1 MDRSSPAAVIGNNSL
16 ENWKV
21 IGAGGF
27 GQVHKARHV
36 DWGSDVAIK
45 LLHCDDGSSASLLNE
60 ADIMRKGASL
70 HVIRIL
76 GVYNDCPPTCGPSIQ
91 LGLVMEFMERGTLE
105 SLLDNLSLHPPWP
118 HPLASRLAHQI
129 ALGMNFLHCLIPPLL
144 HQDLKPNNVLL
155 DDSLNAKLADFGLAK
170 VSHSVSKMSKEYP
183 GKAGGTS
190 SYMPPEA
197 LESLSYK
204 PIRAFDI
211 YSYGIL
217 LWSIITGQSKPY
229 PYVHAGDSSRFCFLI
244 KERGERPSLE
254 AVDKEQVEGLGDLVE
269 LMKKCWDHEPSQ
281 RPPFKECFF
290 VTERVF
296 EKHKKGICDVVHQV
310 LKKLDLG
317 SEEGSK
323 TSACPKD
330 KVNISADVK
339 TGSLP
344 PTQDMA
350 DGLTSKL
357 IDKGAQ
363 FVDDNMEQ
371 LVQRITMVM
380 PIADSLYQKKMI
392 HDEDYSE
399 ITVALTSMAKM
410 RRLYSAL
417 KPGGEV
423 AKSAFYK
430 ILQEQQSLLVKELGK
445 FLSLLLWYHKYLSV
459 KYMCIPVPAPLESA
473 VMLIIYNKFEWR

>member
-1 MDRSSPAAVIGNNSL
+1 MDLSSPAAVIENNSL

-36 DWGSDVAIK
+36 VWGLDVAIK
-45 LLHCDDGSSASLLNE
+45 LLQCDDGASLHNE
-60 ADIMRKGASL
+60 AEMMRKGASH

-76 GVYNDCPPTCGPSIQ
+76 GVYKDCPPTCGPSIQ
-91 LGLVMEFMERGTLE
+91 LGLVMEFMERG
-105 SLLDNLSLHPPWP
+105 DAGIPPG
-118 HPLASRLAHQI
+118 HPLSPSTFSPPLAYRLAHQI

-155 DDSLNAKLADFGLAK
+155 DDYLNAKLADFGLAK
-170 VSHSVSKMSKEYP
+170 VSHSVNKMSKEFP

-197 LESLSYK
+197 LENVSYK

-244 KERGERPSLE
+244 KDRGQRPSLE
-254 AVDKEQVEGLGDLVE
+254 TVDKEQVEGLRDLVE
-269 LMKKCWDHEPSQ
+269 LMEKCWDHEPSK
-281 RPPFKECFF
+281 RPPFKECFL

-296 EKHKKGICDVVHQV
+296 EKHKKGINNAVHQV
-310 LKKLDLG
+310 LTKLALG
-317 SEEGSK
+317 SEGGSK
-323 TSACPKD
+323 TSGVGAVYVSASSKPPACPKD

-339 TGSLP
+339 TGSLS
-344 PTQDMA
+344 PTQDVA
-350 DGLTSKL
+350 DGLSSKL
-357 IDKGAQ
+357 IDKDQAATPQSSQDQSAVMETKQYGAQ
-363 FVDDNMEQ
+363 FVDENMEV
-371 LVQRITMVM
+371 LIQRITMVM
-380 PIADSLYQKKMI
+380 PIADGLYQKKMI

-399 ITVALTSMAKM
+399 ITAAQTSMSKM
-410 RRLYSAL
+410 RKLYVAL

-430 ILQEQQSLLVKELGK
+430 ILLDQHPLLVKELGGVGQK
-445 FLSLLLWYHKYLSV
+445 
-459 KYMCIPVPAPLESA
+459 
-473 VMLIIYNKFEWR
+473 

>member
-36 DWGSDVAIK
+36 TWGYDVAIK
-45 LLHCDDGSSASLLNE
+45 LLKSDDGSSASLHNE
-60 ADIMRKGASL
+60 AEMMSKGASL

-76 GVYNDCPPTCGPSIQ
+76 GVYKDCPPTCGPYIQ

-105 SLLDNLSLHPPWP
+105 SLLDTLSLHPPWP
-118 HPLASRLAHQI
+118 HPLAYRLAHQI

-155 DDSLNAKLADFGLAK
+155 DDYLNAKVADFGLAK
-170 VSHSVSKMSKEYP
+170 VSHSVYKMSKEFP

-197 LESLSYK
+197 LENVSYK

-229 PYVHAGDSSRFCFLI
+229 PNVHAGDSSRFCFLI
-244 KERGERPSLE
+244 KDRGQRPTLE
-254 AVDKEQVEGLGDLVE
+254 DVDKEQVEGLGDLVE
-269 LMKKCWDHEPSQ
+269 LMEKCWDHEPSK
-281 RPPFKECFF
+281 RPPFKKCLL
-290 VTERVF
+290 VTERGF
-296 EKHKKGICDVVHQV
+296 ERHKKGICNAVHQV
-310 LKKLDLG
+310 LTKLDSG

-323 TSACPKD
+323 TSGVGALHVSASSKPSACPKD

-344 PTQDMA
+344 PTQDVA
-350 DGLTSKL
+350 DGLSSKL

-363 FVDDNMEQ
+363 FVDDNMEK

-380 PIADSLYQKKMI
+380 PIADGLYQKKII
-392 HDEDYSE
+392 HYEDYSE
-399 ITVALTSMAKM
+399 ITAAQTSMSKMRKLYVALQ
-410 RRLYSAL
+410 
-417 KPGGEV
+417 PGGEV
-423 AKSAFYK
+423 AKSAFYQ
-430 ILQEQQSLLVKELGK
+430 ILLEQQSLLVKELGGVGQK
-445 FLSLLLWYHKYLSV
+445 
-459 KYMCIPVPAPLESA
+459 
-473 VMLIIYNKFEWR
+473 

>member
-36 DWGSDVAIK
+36 DWGYDVAIK
-45 LLHCDDGSSASLLNE
+45 LLKCDDGSSASLHNE
-60 ADIMRKGASL
+60 AEMMSKGASL

-76 GVYNDCPPTCGPSIQ
+76 GVYKDCPPTCGPSIQ

-105 SLLDNLSLHPPWP
+105 SLLDTLSLHPPWP
-118 HPLASRLAHQI
+118 HPLAYRLAHQI
-129 ALGMNFLHCLIPPLL
+129 ALGMNFLHCLTPPLL

-155 DDSLNAKLADFGLAK
+155 DDCLNAKLADFGLAK
-170 VSHSVSKMSKEYP
+170 VSHSVYKMSKEFP

-197 LESLSYK
+197 LENVSYK

-229 PYVHAGDSSRFCFLI
+229 PN
-244 KERGERPSLE
+244 RGQRPSLE

-269 LMKKCWDHEPSQ
+269 LMEKCWDHEPSK
-281 RPPFKECFF
+281 RPPFKECFL

-296 EKHKKGICDVVHQV
+296 EKHKKGIINAVHQV
-310 LKKLDLG
+310 LTKLD
-317 SEEGSK
+317 SGSK
-323 TSACPKD
+323 TSGVGALHVSASSKPHACPKD
-330 KVNISADVK
+330 KVNISANVK

-344 PTQDMA
+344 PTQDVA
-350 DGLTSKL
+350 DGLSSKL

-363 FVDDNMEQ
+363 FVDDNMEK

-380 PIADSLYQKKMI
+380 PIADGLHQRKMI

-399 ITVALTSMAKM
+399 ITAAQTSMSKM
-410 RRLYSAL
+410 RKLYVAL
-417 KPGGEV
+417 KPGGAV
-423 AKSAFYK
+423 AKSAFYQ
-430 ILQEQQSLLVKELGK
+430 ILLEQQTLLVEELGGVGQK
-445 FLSLLLWYHKYLSV
+445 
-459 KYMCIPVPAPLESA
+459 
-473 VMLIIYNKFEWR
+473 

>member
-1 MDRSSPAAVIGNNSL
+1 MDWSSPAAVIVNNSL

-36 DWGSDVAIK
+36 VWGLDVAIK
-45 LLHCDDGSSASLLNE
+45 LLQCDDGSSTSLHNE
-60 ADIMRKGASL
+60 AEMLRKSTSP

-76 GVYNDCPPTCGPSIQ
+76 GVYKDYPPNCGPSIQ

-105 SLLDNLSLHPPWP
+105 SLLDTLSLHPPWP
-118 HPLASRLAHQI
+118 HPLACRLAHQI

-155 DDSLNAKLADFGLAK
+155 DNNLNAKLADFGLAK
-170 VSHSVSKMSKEYP
+170 VSHSVSKMSKEFP
-183 GKAGGTS
+183 GNAGGTS

-197 LESLSYK
+197 LENVSYK

-229 PYVHAGDSSRFCFLI
+229 PDVHAREFSRFCFLI
-244 KERGERPSLE
+244 KDRGQRPSLE

-269 LMKKCWDHEPSQ
+269 LMKKCWDHEPSK
-281 RPPFKECFF
+281 RPPFKECFL
-290 VTERVF
+290 VTGRVF
-296 EKHKKGICDVVHQV
+296 EKHKKGIQDAVNQV
-310 LKKLDLG
+310 LLKLNLG
-317 SEEGSK
+317 SVEGSK
-323 TSACPKD
+323 TSGVGTPRVSASSKPPACPKD

-339 TGSLP
+339 TGPLP
-344 PTQDMA
+344 PTQDVA
-350 DGLTSKL
+350 DGLSSKP

-371 LVQRITMVM
+371 LVQRITLVM
-380 PIADSLYQKKMI
+380 PIADGLYQKKII
-392 HDEDYSE
+392 HYEDYSE
-399 ITVALTSMAKM
+399 ITAAQTSMAKM
-410 RRLYSAL
+410 RKLYVAL
-417 KPGGEV
+417 QQGGAV
-423 AKSAFYK
+423 AKSAFYQ
-430 ILQEQQSLLVKELGK
+430 ILLKQQSLLVKELGGVVQK
-445 FLSLLLWYHKYLSV
+445 
-459 KYMCIPVPAPLESA
+459 
-473 VMLIIYNKFEWR
+473 

>member
-1 MDRSSPAAVIGNNSL
+1 MDLSSPAAVIENNSL

-36 DWGSDVAIK
+36 VWGLDVAIK
-45 LLHCDDGSSASLLNE
+45 LLQCDDGASLHNE
-60 ADIMRKGASL
+60 AEMMRKGASL

-76 GVYNDCPPTCGPSIQ
+76 GVYKDCPPTCGPSIQ

-105 SLLDNLSLHPPWP
+105 SLLDTLSLHPPFP
-118 HPLASRLAHQI
+118 HPLAYRLAHQI

-155 DDSLNAKLADFGLAK
+155 DDYLNAKLADFGLAK
-170 VSHSVSKMSKEYP
+170 VSHSVNKMSKEFP

-197 LESLSYK
+197 LENVSYK

-244 KERGERPSLE
+244 KDRGQRPSLE
-254 AVDKEQVEGLGDLVE
+254 TVDKEQVEGLRDLVE
-269 LMKKCWDHEPSQ
+269 LMEKCWDHEPSK
-281 RPPFKECFF
+281 RPPFKECFL

-296 EKHKKGICDVVHQV
+296 EKHKKGINNAVHQV
-310 LKKLDLG
+310 LTKLALG
-317 SEEGSK
+317 SEGGSK
-323 TSACPKD
+323 TSGVGAVYVSASSKPPACPKD

-339 TGSLP
+339 TGSLS
-344 PTQDMA
+344 PTQVSEF
-350 DGLTSKL
+350 GL
-357 IDKGAQ
+357 
-363 FVDDNMEQ
+363 
-371 LVQRITMVM
+371 
-380 PIADSLYQKKMI
+380 
-392 HDEDYSE
+392 H
-399 ITVALTSMAKM
+399 
-410 RRLYSAL
+410 
-417 KPGGEV
+417 
-423 AKSAFYK
+423 
-430 ILQEQQSLLVKELGK
+430 
-445 FLSLLLWYHKYLSV
+445 
-459 KYMCIPVPAPLESA
+459 
-473 VMLIIYNKFEWR
+473 